1 VLAPFLW
8 NRPAA
13 RLDAVALSHP
23 DSDHS
28 GGLRAVLTRFRVRE
42 FWENGRWIS
51 GTEDTLR
58 AVERSGACR
67 RTLVAGQRLWLGSAL
82 LTIDSL
88 LKEYPNDPYFHEVK
102 GQTHL
107 VEACRLLAEPP
118 GKEETGSEWRSTDVE
133 DVLLAL
139 DSEIFPLRR
148 KQAALLPVHPGG
160 LHVWNLP
167 PLNRLFQGRDVFA
180 PAAARL
186 ARGEPPE
193 TIGEPTSGAVRLHLP
208 RPRREGHS
216 LLGQVLML
224 DRFGNL
230 ITNVHRRDIE
240 FLGPSILVHMGTER
254 VRGLA
259 RSYHEGI
266 VGEPLALIGSSG
278 HLELAVVQGSA
289 SAQLG
294 MGRGA
299 RVRVTSLESA

>member
-1 VLAPFLW
+1 VAAPLITLTTDFGETSYYVGALRGVLYRLCPE
-8 NRPAA
+8 A
-13 RLDAVALSHP
+13 RLVDITHQIASFSPLEASFVLSQACPEFPPGTIHLAVVDP
-23 DSDHS
+23 GV
-28 GGLRAVLTRFRVRE
+28 GGLRRPLIIRTERFAFVGPD
-42 FWENGRWIS
+42 NGIFTPFLD
-51 GTEDTLR
+51 GTER
-58 AVERSGACR
+58 VYRI
-67 RTLVAGQRLWLGSAL
+67 RTEGEESP
-82 LTIDSL
+82 T
-88 LKEYPNDPYFHEVK
+88 FH
-102 GQTHL
+102 
-107 VEACRLLAEPP
+107 
-118 GKEETGSEWRSTDVE
+118 
-133 DVLLAL
+133 
-139 DSEIFPLRR
+139 
-148 KQAALLPVHPGG
+148 
-160 LHVWNLP
+160 
-167 PLNRLFQGRDVFA
+167 GRDVFA

-186 ARGEPPE
+186 ALGEPPE

-299 RVRVTSLESA
+299 RVRVTSLEST